1 MGKFGIYPKLALLA
15 IMLIFL
21 GSKIYTGY
29 NDRKADSKLAKIE
42 LVTPGQYENHAQT
55 QPLLAQAPDSTG
67 TSNVA
72 DSSGGLAGFLKS
84 NWAAL
89 VGLLIAL
96 LEGITRLT
104 PSERDNSVINF
115 LKYLIDAIIPNRR
128 EGGGVHG

>member
-1 MGKFGIYPKLALLA
+1 
-15 IMLIFL
+15 MLIFL